1 MRNYARFR
9 SIYESD
15 TFKARQKQDKEEQE
29 SDEKFMNGEY
39 S

>member
-1 MRNYARFR
+1 MQ
-9 SIYESD
+9 ESD
-15 TFKARQKQDKEEQE
+15 LYMNQIPFKARQKQDKEEQE